1 MTVDLAQIPAELDQE
16 IKGVTLFAQ
25 LSRLIQENGLF
36 KKQPR
41 YFAFKIPLTL
51 CLLIPGIAI
60 VMLTENLWLQIL
72 NAFFLAIIST
82 QIGFL
87 GHDAGHRQ
95 IFQSAAKDDL
105 LATLL
110 VPLVGVS
117 SSWWTDTHNRHHR
130 HPNQVGS
137 DPAIEFDLLA
147 FSDVQ
152 ASRKKSRVQRA
163 LVRYQAFYFLPL
175 ALAYSLQMRISS
187 IKFLL
192 KGTARYPRL
201 ESFLFVLHFP
211 LYFAL
216 LFSQLSPWAAVA
228 FILVHQSLFSLFL
241 LSAFG
246 PNHKGMPVLEADHQL
261 DYIHQQVSTAQN
273 LKSGPFTDFWFGG
286 LNYQI
291 EHHLFCD
298 IPRNKLKAAQ
308 KIIKPFCKKNSIPYR
323 EAKAPRCY
331 WDLLKF
337 LHQTGAPLRQKR
349 T

>member
-1 MTVDLAQIPAELDQE
+1 MPVDLAQIPTELDQE
-16 IKGVTLFAQ
+16 EKGSTLFAQ
-25 LSRLIQENGLF
+25 LRSMIQENGLF
-36 KKQPR
+36 EKQPR
-41 YFAFKIPLTL
+41 YFGFKIPSILI
-51 CLLIPGIAI
+51 LLVPSLALI
-60 VMLTENLWLQIL
+60 MLVDNLWIQLL
-72 NAFFLAIIST
+72 NAVFMAIIST

-130 HPNQVGS
+130 HPNQIGS
-137 DPAIEFDLLA
+137 DPAIDYDILA

-152 ASRKKSRVQRA
+152 ASRKSGIRRA
-163 LVRYQAFYFLPL
+163 LVGYQAFYFLPL
-175 ALAYSLQMRISS
+175 TLAYPVQMRISS
-187 IKFLL
+187 IQFLL

-201 ESFLFVLHFP
+201 EAFLFLLHFP

-216 LFSQLSPWAAVA
+216 VFSQLSLWTGVA

-241 LSAFG
+241 LSAFA

-261 DYIHQQVSTAQN
+261 DYVHQQVLTAQN
-273 LKSGPFTDFWFGG
+273 IQSGPFTDFWFGG

-308 KIIKPFCKKNSIPYR
+308 KIIKPFCKENSISYR
-323 EAKAPRCY
+323 ESKAPRCY
-331 WDLLKF
+331 WELLKF
-337 LHQTGAPLRQKR
+337 MHQASAPLRGKR